1 VSIVTVGEF
10 EAGILLARDPATR
23 ATRLRRLSEILG
35 EAPVLSIDVPVAS
48 RYAELRAATGR
59 RPSNDLWIAAT
70 ALAHGLRLVT
80 ADKRQAALP
89 LVDAVYVGGDA
100 EEG

>member
-1 VSIVTVGEF
+1 MSIVTVGEF

-70 ALAHGLRLVT
+70 ALAHGFGVATRNAREFERVRGLRVI
-80 ADKRQAALP
+80 APA
-89 LVDAVYVGGDA
+89 
-100 EEG
+100 